1 MPMTTPAPRHDA
13 DGVHDALIEQN
24 AILCSANQHL
34 LLATFDAEDLRAQ
47 AEAAN
52 RRQNEFLA
60 MLAHELRN
68 PLAPISM
75 ASAMMGRMP
84 APSAELLQIKTII
97 DRQVGQLSRLLDDL
111 LDAAR
116 ISSGKIELH
125 KQALLVAEQLDN
137 AVDTVQARVNDRR
150 QQLIIDVPDRAIRV
164 FGDGVRLAQVFSNLL
179 VNASKFTPVGG
190 RICLRAC
197 VIGNDVVVTVDDDGD
212 GIAAEVLP
220 TVFTL
225 FAQGPRTLAR
235 SQGGLGIGLNIV
247 RNVVEMHGG
256 SVSAASPGLGHGT
269 VFTVRLPLLE
279 ATDAPI
285 AAMPDAPP
293 PTLRHHI
300 LLVEDNRDASD
311 MLEMVLCSENHTV
324 IKAFDG
330 IAGLALA
337 CTGAFDVVLCDIG
350 LPGMTGYEL
359 VRALRTTLAE
369 TTPFCVAIS
378 GYGQPE
384 DRTRALAS
392 GFDEHLVKPI
402 NIDNLLQ
409 LVASVPLE
417 TAHAPQPSV

>member
-1 MPMTTPAPRHDA
+1 MPMTTPAPLQDA
-13 DGVHDALIEQN
+13 DGEHDALIEQN

-34 LLATFDAEDLRAQ
+34 LLATLDAEDLRAQ

-75 ASAMMGRMP
+75 ASAMMGKLP
-84 APSAELLQIKTII
+84 EPSTELLHIKAII
-97 DRQVGQLSRLLDDL
+97 ERQVGQLSRLLDDL

-125 KQALLVAEQLDN
+125 KQALLVAEQLAN

-150 QQLIIDVPDRAIRV
+150 QQLSIEVPDHAIWV
-164 FGDGVRLAQVFSNLL
+164 FGDAVRLAQVFSNLL
-179 VNASKFTPVGG
+179 VNASKFTPIGGSIALRVG
-190 RICLRAC
+190 I
-197 VIGNDVVVTVDDDGD
+197 VGNDVVVTVEDDGD
-212 GIAAEVLP
+212 GIAADVLP

-225 FAQGPRTLAR
+225 FTQGPRTLAR

-279 ATDAPI
+279 VTDAPLDVV
-285 AAMPDAPP
+285 PDAVAPP
-293 PTLRHHI
+293 LRHHI
-300 LLVEDNRDASD
+300 LLVEDNLDASE

-330 IAGLALA
+330 VAGLALA

-350 LPGMTGYEL
+350 LPKMTGYDL
-359 VRALRTTLAE
+359 VRTLRATLAQA
-369 TTPFCVAIS
+369 TPFCVAIS

-384 DRTRALAS
+384 DRARALAS
-392 GFDEHLVKPI
+392 GFDEHLLKPI

-409 LVASVPLE
+409 LVASVPLK

>member
-1 MPMTTPAPRHDA
+1 MPMTTPAPLPDA

-116 ISSGKIELH
+116 ISSGKIDLH
-125 KQALLVAEQLDN
+125 KQALLVAEQLAN
-137 AVDTVQARVNDRR
+137 AVDTVQARVSDRR
-150 QQLIIDVPDRAIRV
+150 QQLIIAVPDHPIWV

-197 VIGNDVVVTVDDDGD
+197 IVGNDVVVTVEDDGD
-212 GIAAEVLP
+212 GIAADVLP

-225 FAQGPRTLAR
+225 FAQGPGTLAR

-247 RNVVEMHGG
+247 HNVVEMHGG
-256 SVSAASPGLGHGT
+256 SVSAASPGLGHGAI
-269 VFTVRLPLLE
+269 FTVRLPLFE
-279 ATDAPI
+279 VTDAPLDVL
-285 AAMPDAPP
+285 PDAPP
-293 PTLRHHI
+293 GTARHHI
-300 LLVEDNRDASD
+300 LLVEDNRDASE

-324 IKAFDG
+324 ITAFDDV
-330 IAGLALA
+330 AGLALA
-337 CTGAFDVVLCDIG
+337 CTGAFDVILCDIG
-350 LPGMTGYEL
+350 LPGMTGYDL
-359 VRALRTTLAE
+359 VRTLHVTLAQ
-369 TTPFCVAIS
+369 TAPFCVAIS

-384 DRTRALAS
+384 DRARALAS
-392 GFDEHLVKPI
+392 GFDEHLVKPV
-402 NIDNLLQ
+402 NIDHLLQ
-409 LVASVPLE
+409 LVASVPLK
-417 TAHAPQPSV
+417 TARTPQTSV

>member
-235 SQGGLGIGLNIV
+235 SQGGLGIGLNIF

>member
-1 MPMTTPAPRHDA
+1 MPMSMPAPLHNA

-75 ASAMMGRMP
+75 ASAMLGRMP
-84 APSAELLQIKTII
+84 APSTELIHIKTII

-125 KQALLVAEQLDN
+125 KQALLVTEQLAN
-137 AVDTVQARVNDRR
+137 AVDTVQARVNERR
-150 QQLIIDVPDRAIRV
+150 QQLIIEVPDRAIRV

-179 VNASKFTPVGG
+179 VNASKFTPIGG
-190 RICLRAC
+190 SICLRAC
-197 VIGNDVVVTVDDDGD
+197 VIGNDVVVTVEDDGD
-212 GIAAEVLP
+212 GIAADVLP

-256 SVSAASPGLGHGT
+256 SVSAASPGLGHST
-269 VFTVRLPLLE
+269 MFTVRLPLLE
-279 ATDAPI
+279 ATDAPL
-285 AAMPDAPP
+285 AVMPDALP

-330 IAGLALA
+330 VAGLALA

-359 VRALRTTLAE
+359 ARTLRATLAQAA
-369 TTPFCVAIS
+369 PFCVAIS
-378 GYGQPE
+378 GYGQLE
-384 DRTRALAS
+384 DRSRALAS
-392 GFDEHLVKPI
+392 GFDEHLVKPVD
-402 NIDNLLQ
+402 IDNLLQ
-409 LVASVPLE
+409 LVASVPLK
-417 TAHAPQPSV
+417 TAHAPQSSV

>member
-1 MPMTTPAPRHDA
+1 MTTPAPRHDA

-212 GIAAEVLP
+212 GIAADILP

>member
-84 APSAELLQIKTII
+84 TPSAELLQIKTII

-212 GIAAEVLP
+212 GIAADILP

>member
-1 MPMTTPAPRHDA
+1 MPMTTPAPLQAA
-13 DGVHDALIEQN
+13 DGEHDALIEQN

-125 KQALLVAEQLDN
+125 KQTLLVAEQLAN
-137 AVDTVQARVNDRR
+137 AVDTVQARVDDRR
-150 QQLIIDVPDRAIRV
+150 QQLIIDVPDHAIRV

-197 VIGNDVVVTVDDDGD
+197 VIGNDVVVTVEDDGD

-225 FAQGPRTLAR
+225 FTQGPRTLER

-247 RNVVEMHGG
+247 RNVVELHGG
-256 SVSAASPGLGHGT
+256 SVSAASPGLGQGT
-269 VFTVRLPLLE
+269 IFTVKLPLLE
-279 ATDAPI
+279 VADAPLDEAP
-285 AAMPDAPP
+285 AAAAPAV
-293 PTLRHHI
+293 RHHI
-300 LLVEDNRDASD
+300 LLVEDNQDASEI
-311 MLEMVLCSENHTV
+311 LEMVLSSENHTV

-330 IAGLALA
+330 VAGLALA
-337 CTGAFDVVLCDIG
+337 CTGTFDVVLCDIG
-350 LPGMTGYEL
+350 LPGMSGYDL
-359 VRALRTTLAE
+359 VRALRATLDQG
-369 TTPFCVAIS
+369 TPFCVAIS

-409 LVASVPLE
+409 LVASVPVK

>member
-1 MPMTTPAPRHDA
+1 MPMTTPAPLHDA

-75 ASAMMGRMP
+75 ASAMLGRMP
-84 APSAELLQIKTII
+84 APSTELMHIKTII

-116 ISSGKIELH
+116 ISSGKIELQ
-125 KQALLVAEQLDN
+125 KQALLVAEQLAN
-137 AVDTVQARVNDRR
+137 AVDTVQARVNERR
-150 QQLIIDVPDRAIRV
+150 QQLIIEVPDRAIRV

-179 VNASKFTPVGG
+179 VNASKFTPIGG
-190 RICLRAC
+190 SICLRAC
-197 VIGNDVVVTVDDDGD
+197 VIGSDVVVTVEDDGD
-212 GIAAEVLP
+212 GIAADVLP

-225 FAQGPRTLAR
+225 FTQGPRTLAR

-279 ATDAPI
+279 ATDAPLVVV
-285 AAMPDAPP
+285 PDAPL

-300 LLVEDNRDASD
+300 LLVEDNRDASA

-330 IAGLALA
+330 VAGLALA
-337 CTGAFDVVLCDIG
+337 CTGEFDVVLCDIG
-350 LPGMTGYEL
+350 LPGMTGYDL
-359 VRALRTTLAE
+359 IRTLRATVAQAA
-369 TTPFCVAIS
+369 PFCVAIS
-378 GYGQPE
+378 GYGQLE
-384 DRTRALAS
+384 DRSRALAS

-409 LVASVPLE
+409 LVASVPLK
-417 TAHAPQPSV
+417 TAHAPQPFV

>member
-1 MPMTTPAPRHDA
+1 MPMTTPAPLHDA

-75 ASAMMGRMP
+75 ASTMLGRMP
-84 APSAELLQIKTII
+84 APSTELMHIKTII

-125 KQALLVAEQLDN
+125 KQALLVAEQLAN
-137 AVDTVQARVNDRR
+137 AVDTVQARVNERR
-150 QQLIIDVPDRAIRV
+150 QQLIIEVPDRAIRV

-179 VNASKFTPVGG
+179 VNASKFTPIGG
-190 RICLRAC
+190 SICLRAC
-197 VIGNDVVVTVDDDGD
+197 VIGNDVVVTVEDDGD
-212 GIAAEVLP
+212 GIAADVLP

-269 VFTVRLPLLE
+269 IFTVRLPLLE
-279 ATDAPI
+279 VTDAPL
-285 AAMPDAPP
+285 AVVPDTPL

-300 LLVEDNRDASD
+300 LLVEDNQDASA

-330 IAGLALA
+330 VAGLALA

-350 LPGMTGYEL
+350 LPGMTGYDL
-359 VRALRTTLAE
+359 VRTLRSTLAQAA
-369 TTPFCVAIS
+369 PFCVAIS
-378 GYGQPE
+378 GYGQLE
-384 DRTRALAS
+384 DRSRALAA

-409 LVASVPLE
+409 LVASVPLK
-417 TAHAPQPSV
+417 TAHAPQSSV